1 MKKRFNTNMEESKI
15 KALKEVAERE
25 GIGANDLIEKL
36 LDQYIAKNDKSLQ
49 APINLDT
56 KIRPNI
62 KAELRR
68 EGLVLDSY
76 EVLMIQKTR
85 YIYKSKHFREH
96 GIFREE
102 VAEIDLRDIKTR
114 KLYFVSYTILET
126 TEGDK
131 IEDLYFLESEKS
143 RAEAIDYIYNEKY
156 DSFEKEMFV
165 NGLRIKWIE
174 TLEFDNYRREKVLV
188 HRIV

>member
-1 MKKRFNTNMEESKI
+1 VKKRFNTNMEESKI

-165 NGLRIKWIE
+165 NGLRIKWVE

>member
-1 MKKRFNTNMEESKI
+1 MEESKI

-165 NGLRIKWIE
+165 NGLRIKWVE

>member
-165 NGLRIKWIE
+165 NGLRIKWVE